1 MESSSLFNPG
11 FLGSSFNWWIGQIP
25 DDSYWRDNI
34 TPTKFEG
41 PDGTTG
47 WGYRYKVRILG
58 LHDRDEETI
67 PSDQLPWAQVMY
79 PVCLLYTSPSP
90 RDKRQSRMPSSA

>member
-1 MESSSLFNPG
+1 MESTSLFNPG

-41 PDGTTG
+41 PDGTIG

-58 LHDRDEETI
+58 LHDPDEETI
-67 PSDQLPWAQVMY
+67 PSDQLP
-79 PVCLLYTSPSP
+79 
-90 RDKRQSRMPSSA
+90 